1 MDGRHSIG
9 TGEGLCGGE
18 GNGARVAT
26 APPEP
31 ATDAAGAPLA
41 GWRRTFSSLRIVPYR
56 WFWSGMLAYF
66 LAMQMDTFARGYLA
80 YDLTGVATA
89 LGLVWVA
96 WGVPMLLLSLVA
108 GVVADRVDKR
118 SLLLVVQAGM
128 GGLALVTAVLVHTGV
143 IDIWLLILLG
153 VGQGV
158 VWAFAVPARMALLPE
173 LVGEDE
179 LTNALALNNTAMN
192 GTRIVGPA
200 LAGGFIAIPLIGI
213 QGVFY
218 VMVLLY
224 LLVGLS
230 LLPIPRTGAPARQ
243 EAPLWEEMGAGLRY
257 VAGRRDLVILL
268 LMGFVPILLGMSY
281 AALLPVF
288 AKDVHEVGSVGFG
301 LMGAFVGVG
310 AIVGSL
316 VIAYFSDY
324 PHRATLQLVLGVGF
338 GLALFIFAQ
347 APSYVVALAALSL
360 VGFTFNSY
368 MTLNNSLIFS
378 QADPSFYGRVMSVYM
393 LSWSLMPLATLPMTA
408 LADAIGAPTTVA
420 AAGLIIAVFIA
431 GVAVLYP
438 GYRAIGAEPAPAGE
452 RLQPR
457 G

>member
-1 MDGRHSIG
+1 
-9 TGEGLCGGE
+9 
-18 GNGARVAT
+18 
-26 APPEP
+26 
-31 ATDAAGAPLA
+31 
-41 GWRRTFSSLRIVPYR
+41 
-56 WFWSGMLAYF
+56 MLAYF

-108 GVVADRVDKR
+108 GVVADRVEKR
-118 SLLLVVQAGM
+118 DLLMVVQAGM
-128 GGLALVTAVLVHTGV
+128 GALALVTAVLVHAGV
-143 IDIWLLILLG
+143 IDIWQLVALG
-153 VGQGV
+153 LGQGV
-158 VWAFAVPARMALLPE
+158 VWAFAVPTRMALLPE
-173 LVGEDE
+173 LVGEEE

-200 LAGGFIAIPLIGI
+200 LAGGLIAVPLFGVS
-213 QGVFY
+213 GVFY

-224 LLVGLS
+224 IAVGLT

-243 EAPLWEEMGAGLRY
+243 QEPLWVEMMAGLRY
-257 VAGRRDLVILL
+257 VARRRNLVILM
-268 LMGFVPILLGMSY
+268 LMGFVPILLGMAY

-288 AKDVHEVGSVGFG
+288 AEDVHGVGSVGFG
-301 LMGAFVGVG
+301 LMGTFVGVG

-338 GLALFIFAQ
+338 GLSLFVFGES
-347 APSYVVALAALSL
+347 PSYAVALAALSL

-378 QADPSFYGRVMSVYM
+378 QADPGFYGRVMSVYM
-393 LSWSLMPLATLPMTA
+393 LSWSLMPLTTLPMTG
-408 LADAIGAPTTVA
+408 LADAIGAETTVA
-420 AAGLIIAVFIA
+420 AAGLLIAAFVA
-431 GVAVLYP
+431 GVGVLYP
-438 GYRAIGAEPAPAGE
+438 GYRAIGAEQIAVGE
-452 RLQPR
+452 RRPTSAGGGPASGGGGVPQI
-457 G
+457 